1 MLGFRLGGSERRSE
15 RRLASEI
22 CGSPNRFGNCR
33 WRLPCIHENALLR
46 VGRLDNGRADDG
58 SRPARGEIQ
67 GSSDRPID
75 VGIFPHMT
83 AKQGAQRGQ
92 SEACPPLLPRNCR
105 SSATSAPRTSRS
117 TRWRDALLARSR
129 SIAAL
134 PGVALLSRRR
144 RHRSD
149 QSSPPHS
156 AKRRQ
161 SRQACRVG
169 RQSGCCGSYGRH
181 FCFGTACD
189 RWRAR
194 RMPCDR
200 QKQASRYDW
209 SCNRASGPS
218 AALRSGRSGRRARCA
233 GRSCVGRL
241 GGSR

>member
-1 MLGFRLGGSERRSE
+1 MPSRGKG
-15 RRLASEI
+15 I
-22 CGSPNRFGNCR
+22 SPNHFI
-33 WRLPCIHENALLR
+33 RLFRTSSA
-46 VGRLDNGRADDG
+46 
-58 SRPARGEIQ
+58 RPALTLTLDSRRHVHHVKPQQPRGVTSPTSHNGEIQ